1 LREGAGAASFSES
14 DTGGSWHRGRAIAV
28 GREYRRA
35 VIGFL
40 LQLARRH
47 AGLGVVLALHQALFW
62 AVVLSNNPQA
72 TVTFDCVTGTMGTE
86 ILKGFSFGMLDAY
99 DGVLAGMFMAATFG
113 TPVFAVFG
121 FTGFSVKLAAALF
134 AGTTIVA
141 GYAFLHRAV
150 GRLGATLGAATLA
163 FAPPIHF
170 LASVILGN
178 WHYTEIVFDMV
189 CALLLVRMMFA
200 RPDDPAPGGRFA
212 RLRAWTLRP
221 AGFAIT
227 WGVANGLALVNSFG
241 SLIFLGGFWLTALAT
256 LRDRVT
262 LRLQALF
269 VGGIVVG
276 ATPFWW
282 KVLFYAPY
290 GETAGVSKAP
300 VPEEVTNISVDLGK
314 ISEMFLDGGFAYGLH
329 FQDVLGTPAGS
340 AFAGSLAVVVTWTL
354 FGGWIGL
361 LIRTAP
367 SLGRILAGLVPG
379 RPTSPARISP
389 AVLPAGMGLAYFV
402 AFLLSDMNLELLPWY
417 ITNPRELGHAI
428 LTPWTMV
435 LGISAGVLAARLI
448 EEARGGDVHEGEL
461 ALPALGPL
469 PKVAAGA
476 AAAGWLALVA
486 VNAYGMARA
495 AQPDGYLPGLR
506 SAFRGACWDVHGF
519 YMTPYL
525 GLDLDRAHAACEQY
539 GEARAEECRRGATWA
554 LGYNTYDPFAE
565 EDGRE
570 VVELGGPCLSL
581 GEPWRA
587 ECMRGVGWSLQ
598 SAGAGGMTLMVD
610 DTSACDSFADSADQT
625 ACWHGVGFPLGDHL
639 HTVPLRLMT
648 ALRDMPPERRMDIAQ
663 GAALHIG
670 RTYSSWATMQRL
682 CGAWDADLRDS
693 CLAGVE
699 ASLAFRSDADEVRA
713 R

>member
-1 LREGAGAASFSES
+1 VL
-14 DTGGSWHRGRAIAV
+14 GSV
-28 GREYRRA
+28 
-35 VIGFL
+35 
-40 LQLARRH
+40 LQVARRH
-47 AGLGVVLALHQALFW
+47 AGLVVILALHQAFFW

-86 ILKGFSFGMLDAY
+86 ILKGFSFGVLDSY
-99 DGVLAGMFMAATFG
+99 DGVLAGMFMAAGFG

-134 AGTTIVA
+134 AAATVA
-141 GYAFLHRAV
+141 AAYVLLLRAV
-150 GRLGATLGAATLA
+150 GRLAAGLGAATLA

-170 LASVILGN
+170 LASTILGN
-178 WHYTEIVFDMV
+178 WHYTELVFDMV
-189 CALLLVRMMFA
+189 CGLLLARMLLA
-200 RPDDPAPGGRFA
+200 TPGAPPGPGRRARFA
-212 RLRAWTLRP
+212 AWTTTPL
-221 AGFAIT
+221 GFAVT
-227 WGVANGLALVNSFG
+227 WGVACGLALVNSFG

-256 LRDRVT
+256 LRDRV
-262 LRLQALF
+262 RPVHQAVF
-269 VGGIVVG
+269 AGGIVVG

-314 ISEMFLDGGFAYGLH
+314 IGEMFLDGGFAYGLH

-340 AFAGSLAVVVTWTL
+340 AAAGTLAVVATWAM

-361 LIRTAP
+361 FVRTAP
-367 SLGRILAGLVPG
+367 SLGRIVAGLIPG
-379 RPTSPARISP
+379 RPADPRTISL
-389 AVLPAGMGLAYFV
+389 AVLPAGMGLTYFV

-435 LGISAGVLAARLI
+435 LGLNAAVLAARLLD
-448 EEARGGDVHEGEL
+448 EARGGAVPEGEI
-461 ALPALGPL
+461 ALLGP
-469 PKVAAGA
+469 VALRRGLAGA
-476 AAAGWLALVA
+476 AVLGWAALVA

-495 AQPDGYLPGLR
+495 VHPDGYLPGLQ

-525 GLDLDRAHAACEQY
+525 GLDLDRAHAACDAY
-539 GEARAEECRRGATWA
+539 GEAQARECRRGATWA

-570 VVELGGPCLSL
+570 VVELGGPCLDL
-581 GEPWRA
+581 QDPWRS

-648 ALRDMPPERRMDIAQ
+648 ALRDMPPERRLDIAE

-670 RTYSSWATMQRL
+670 RTYSSLRTMQRL
-682 CGAWDADLRDS
+682 CGAWDADLRDA

-699 ASLAFRSDADEVRA
+699 ASLSFRSDADAVGA